1 MRIGRISCIYDGTA
15 LLPVSV
21 QASTNLR
28 SAVWS
33 SVTNTAIGAAGT
45 VDVRDPE
52 SADHAAR
59 FYRFVWP

>member
-1 MRIGRISCIYDGTA
+1 M
-15 LLPVSV
+15 SV
-21 QASTNLR
+21 QASTNRR